1 VAVTP
6 GVGSHRARVSALLLT
21 LAGILLSGQAAAVD
35 AGAQLRR
42 FQDETQRRIQESRPP
57 TAPLPEL
64 PASPS
69 REAAAANSAQAHVA
83 GFEVHGVTQFSAAEI
98 SEVLKN
104 YTGRNLSTAEIHEAA
119 NALMRHYRSAGF
131 MLAKVFVPP
140 QTFHE
145 VVRLDVEEGYLESNG
160 IEVIN
165 KGERVR
171 TDIVRDILDSQLY
184 SDRPLK
190 RHDLERALLIAD
202 DLPGTRIGSII
213 YPGTE
218 VGTAR
223 LRSVMSDEPLLSGN
237 LDIDNFN
244 NRQLGQERLGA
255 TLYLNSPSGV
265 GDQVVTRLVT
275 SGSRSNYAYLTY
287 LRPVGNSGTRV
298 GASIDYF
305 NYDANAL
312 YGLGEI
318 SGYAS
323 DARLYATYP
332 LVRSRY
338 TNVNLRTDL
347 SHYRIVDR
355 NPDNPTFVTPSANP
369 FADAERRI
377 NLLQVGLSGDETHD
391 ALPNGT
397 TLFEA
402 TATAG
407 NLDITG
413 NTAYQAFEAAGP
425 KTDGGF
431 ARFNFR
437 LQRLQH
443 IAGPWSAFASIIGQ
457 LASGNLDSSQR
468 FYLGG
473 ATSLAG
479 YPVGEASG
487 DQGAEVHLELRRD
500 FAAPWGG
507 NLQAGLFYGQGW
519 LRQLKDPWFPLD
531 NNITLKTAGLQLTQT
546 IQRTWVIRGLV
557 GYQFGPESPIE
568 KITGNNSDGR
578 DQSYRAWF
586 QVIRYFGF
594 GGV

>member
-1 VAVTP
+1 MLSSSAVA
-6 GVGSHRARVSALLLT
+6 
-21 LAGILLSGQAAAVD
+21 ID

-42 FQDETQRRIQESRPP
+42 FQDETQRRMQESRPQP
-57 TAPLPEL
+57 KPIPDLP
-64 PASPS
+64 PSPS
-69 REAAAANSAQAHVA
+69 KAAASASSARTYVG
-83 GFEVHGVTQFSAAEI
+83 GFEVHGVTQFSGAEI
-98 SEVLKN
+98 AAVLKDHA
-104 YTGRNLSTAEIHEAA
+104 GRTLDTAEIHAAA
-119 NALMRHYRSAGF
+119 NALMRHYRNAGF

-145 VVRLDVEEGYLESNG
+145 VVRLEVEEGYLEPDG

-171 TDIVRDILDSQLY
+171 TEVVRDILDNHLY
-184 SDRPLK
+184 SDRPLQ
-190 RHDLERALLIAD
+190 RRDLERALLIAE
-202 DLPGTRIGSII
+202 DLPGTRIGSVI

-218 VGTAR
+218 VGSAR
-223 LRSVMSDEPLLSGN
+223 LRSVMTDEPLLSGN
-237 LDIDNFN
+237 IDIDNFN
-244 NRQLGQERLGA
+244 NRQLGQERLGT
-255 TLYLNSPSGV
+255 TLYLNSPSGA
-265 GDQVVTRLVT
+265 GDQAVVRLVT
-275 SGSRSNYAYLTY
+275 SGARSNYAYLTY
-287 LRPVGNSGTRV
+287 LRPVGSSGARV

-318 SGYAS
+318 GGHAS
-323 DARLYATYP
+323 DTRLYATYP

-338 TNVNLRTDL
+338 TNVNLRTDF

-355 NPDNPTFVTPSANP
+355 NWNNPSFVPPSSNP

-377 NLLQVGLSGDETHD
+377 NLLQVSLSGDESHD

-397 TLFEA
+397 TLFDLTVA
-402 TATAG
+402 AG

-413 NTAYQAFEAAGP
+413 NSGYQAFDASGP
-425 KTDGGF
+425 HTDGGF
-431 ARFNFR
+431 GRFNLR

-443 IAGPWSAFASIIGQ
+443 LSGPWSAYFSLVGQ

-487 DQGAEVHLELRRD
+487 DQGAEIHLELRRD

-531 NNITLKTAGLQLTQT
+531 NNITLQTAGLQLTQT
-546 IQRTWVIRGLV
+546 IASKWVLRGLI
-557 GYQFGPESPIE
+557 GWQFGPDSPVE
-568 KITGNNSDGR
+568 KVTGNNSDGR